1 MKKLYKGDFSGLNLP
16 KDLPV
21 LIDAVKA
28 GLSESVDLST
38 LYSALATEHPIAL
51 CELCVGPRAM
61 RGSVAVKQA
70 LRFATALEDSM
81 QPKALYRRLIELSI
95 TKEDSPDVETALMVL
110 GKASMRHP
118 GASWVLPLCEKF
130 EDIPGEAHL
139 TNALDSESFEAVCWA
154 HAKAGHI
161 KALHNLSSQ
170 GHIECAAAILSTG
183 REELAIKA
191 AVAVINHNCEA
202 PVVPWFTAISGPKAD
217 QILLKLIPYIRSGQA
232 ARAMHAQSEPL
243 PNTYKMLAIV
253 LPGLK

>member
-1 MKKLYKGDFSGLNLP
+1 MNKLYEGDFSGINMP
-16 KDLPV
+16 KDLPI

-28 GLSESVDLST
+28 GLSDNVDLST

-61 RGSVAVKQA
+61 RGSEAVKQA

-81 QPKALYRRLIELSI
+81 QPKALYRRLVELS
-95 TKEDSPDVETALMVL
+95 TTNEDSPDVETALAVL
-110 GKASMRHP
+110 DEASKRHP
-118 GASWVLPLCEKF
+118 GASWVLPLCDKF
-130 EDIPGEAHL
+130 EAIPGEAHL
-139 TNALDSESFEAVCWA
+139 TNSIGSGSFEAVCWA
-154 HAKAGHI
+154 HAKAGHM
-161 KALHNLSSQ
+161 KALHMLSSQ

-183 REELAIKA
+183 REDLAIKA
-191 AVAVINHNCEA
+191 AGAVINHSWEA

-243 PNTYKMLAIV
+243 PNTYKLLSLV